1 MNETYEDVAELV
13 LSLHVEDLTR
23 LVDDI
28 SKEIKRRS
36 EEDLKEALAD
46 LREAAARLGVDP
58 ASLLS
63 PATAAKPKP
72 ERQKR
77 EAVRQKRVAAAP
89 TWAWQH
95 PDDPSLLAS
104 ARGKPPQWLKDLRD
118 LGRDAVKV
126 SI

>member
-46 LREAAARLGVDP
+46 LRETAARLGVDP

-63 PATAAKPKP
+63 PATVAKP
-72 ERQKR
+72 ERKV
-77 EAVRQKRVAAAP
+77 VRQKRTAGAP

-118 LGRDAVKV
+118 LGREAVKV

>member
-58 ASLLS
+58 AALLS
-63 PATAAKPKP
+63 PATASKPKP
-72 ERQKR
+72 ERKV
-77 EAVRQKRVAAAP
+77 VRQKRAAVAP

-118 LGRDAVKV
+118 LGREAVKV